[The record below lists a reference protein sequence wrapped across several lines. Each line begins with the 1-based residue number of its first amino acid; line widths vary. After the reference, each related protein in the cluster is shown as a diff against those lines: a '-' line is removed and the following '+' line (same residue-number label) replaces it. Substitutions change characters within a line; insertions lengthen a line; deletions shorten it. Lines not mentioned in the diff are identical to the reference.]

1 MITLK
6 IHQTG
11 AGWQI
16 FVIFLLLIQSIG
28 NSLKKDTFQIFIK
41 SKLSEREQSL
51 LKSHKLTMEVNQE
64 FADIFEQ
71 SHMVSGKLMGVEYL
85 FSAKGQ
91 IKSFIKESTS

>member
-1 MITLK
+1 
-6 IHQTG
+6 
-11 AGWQI
+11 
-16 FVIFLLLIQSIG
+16 
-28 NSLKKDTFQIFIK
+28 
-41 SKLSEREQSL
+41 
-51 LKSHKLTMEVNQE
+51 MEVNQE